1 MNHAQNHM
9 QRHTQHYNIE
19 VGKLGKTIGV
29 NGEFLFHISSDFAS
43 FLKSGITLMEDR
55 THALL
60 TIKTFTSKHG
70 KHHISFTQIDS
81 KESAQ
86 AFVNARLWASEQDT
100 RAHCELKEGEFFYFD
115 IIGLDVIEAGEK
127 LGVVRDIERIGAVD
141 YLIVE
146 AVGAVVDSLGACAKA
161 DSSATNNASATKK
174 RQKPKAKTFMIPYI
188 DAYVIGVQ
196 LEESAPNSAKAQNL
210 ADAESSAPTKQ
221 SAKTPAK
228 KAESKNADSSP
239 KDSSPRNFDEINSS
253 KIDSTQADF
262 SQTNSSKIDSA
273 RLESKG
279 VIFTQNAKLLLESS

>member
-1 MNHAQNHM
+1 MNHTQN
-9 QRHTQHYNIE
+9 HTQHYNIE
-19 VGKLGKTIGV
+19 VGKLGKTIGI

-43 FLKSGITLMEDR
+43 FLKPGITLMEDR
-55 THALL
+55 TRTLL

-81 KESAQ
+81 KERAQ

-115 IIGLDVIEAGEK
+115 IIGLDVIEGGEK

-146 AVGAVVDSLGACAKA
+146 VAGVVEVVEAVADSLGACAKA
-161 DSSATNNASATKK
+161 DSSATNNASATKR
-174 RQKPKAKTFMIPYI
+174 RQKSKVKIFMIPYI

-196 LEESAPNSAKAQNL
+196 LGESAPNSAKAQNP
-210 ADAESSAPTKQ
+210 AD
-221 SAKTPAK
+221 
-228 KAESKNADSSP
+228 KAESKNADSNA
-239 KDSSPRNFDEINSS
+239 KDFGGDSN
-253 KIDSTQADF
+253 KIDSIQTDS
-262 SQTNSSKIDSA
+262 SQTNSSKTDSA

-279 VIFTQNAKLLLESS
+279 AIFTRNAKLLLESS